1 MFTRKRTSFTKFA
14 FTFIGGAV
22 VGIALGLLYAPKKG
36 IKLQKELKEGI
47 DDFSDRLKDVSGTV
61 AGAIRK
67 VANA

>member
-1 MFTRKRTSFTKFA
+1 MFRKKTSFASFA
-14 FTFIGGAV
+14 FTFIGGAAL
-22 VGIALGLLYAPKKG
+22 GIAFGLLYAPKKG

-47 DDFSDRLKDVSGTV
+47 DDFSEKVKDVSSTV